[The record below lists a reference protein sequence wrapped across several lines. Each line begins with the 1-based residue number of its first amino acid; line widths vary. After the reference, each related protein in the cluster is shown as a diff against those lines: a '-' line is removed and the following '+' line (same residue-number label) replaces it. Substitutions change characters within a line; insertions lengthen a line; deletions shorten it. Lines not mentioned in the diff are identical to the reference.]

1 MANVVSSEEV
11 VVRWVEGI
19 VKRRIDF
26 FLFSVRLTWTGCER
40 HNVELN
46 CTEFLFTTSN
56 GDEVVVP
63 EFLMVDA
70 EEVVL

>member
-1 MANVVSSEEV
+1 MVVKTDAV
-11 VVRWVEGI
+11 YRVHVPGTDI
-19 VKRRIDF
+19 VF
-26 FLFSVRLTWTGCER
+26 GMTWTGCAR
-40 HNVELN
+40 HNAELN